1 MVRRLLEMGHP
12 ITVEAAV
19 VEVAAAQRG
28 HRGPAVEAVGFPQLR
43 RLQLQLWLFFWVLL
57 LE

>member
-1 MVRRLLEMGHP
+1 MGHP

-28 HRGPAVEAVGFPQLR
+28 HRGPAVEAADFLQLQ
-43 RLQLQLWLFFWVLL
+43 RLQLQLWLSFWALL